1 MNEEPIHID
10 MSEMS
15 SFISQRAQDE
25 GFDLS
30 EEIIDLVLELEDEFL
45 ESKGLLTE
53 ISDEE

>member
-15 SFISQRAQDE
+15 SFISKRAKEE

-30 EEIIDLVLELEDEFL
+30 EEIIDLVLKLEDEFL

-53 ISDEE
+53 ISDEK

>member
-15 SFISQRAQDE
+15 SFISKRAKEE

-30 EEIIDLVLELEDEFL
+30 EGIIDLVLELEDEFL

-53 ISDEE
+53 ISDEK

>member
-10 MSEMS
+10 MNEMS
-15 SFISQRAQDE
+15 SFISKRAKEE
-25 GFDLS
+25 GFNLS

>member
-10 MSEMS
+10 MSEIS
-15 SFISQRAQDE
+15 SFISKRAKEE

-53 ISDEE
+53 ISDEK

>member
-1 MNEEPIHID
+1 MNKEPIHID

-15 SFISQRAQDE
+15 SFISKRAKEE

-30 EEIIDLVLELEDEFL
+30 EEIIDLVLELEDQFL

-53 ISDEE
+53 VSNEQ

>member
-15 SFISQRAQDE
+15 SFISKRAKEE

-53 ISDEE
+53 ISDGE